1 MNMKVV
7 VGLLAAVVVAAGG
20 LFMWKDDG
28 GKKKRIL
35 FVDSYHQGY
44 AWSDGIT
51 DGINGVLAGQNVEL
65 RIHRMDTKRNKSEEF
80 KQEAGRKA
88 KQVIDSWR
96 PDVVIAADDNAQ
108 KYLIV
113 PYFRGSDLP
122 VVFAGVNWDA
132 SGYGYPAQNVT
143 GMVEVEAPNQL
154 FDILRNFA
162 KGERL
167 GSIGTNSE
175 TNRKV
180 VQKYGELLGIYFE
193 QDVYVDTFDQWKQ
206 AYLDMQGKVDML
218 FMYNNAGIEGWDDAE
233 AAAFVRQHAVIPS
246 GSVQP
251 WMAPFVMVAYSK
263 DATEQGEWS
272 AKTALRILNGESPAY
287 IPIVRNQRGEM
298 MVNSSIANRMG
309 VEVPPSMLSAAAR
322 VLN

>member
-20 LFMWKDDG
+20 FFMWKGDG
-28 GKKKRIL
+28 GQKKRIL

-88 KQVIDSWR
+88 KQVIDSWK

-108 KYLIV
+108 KYLVV

-233 AAAFVRQHAVIPS
+233 AAAFVRQHAQIPS
-246 GSVQP
+246 GSAIRALLDLQ
-251 WMAPFVMVAYSK
+251 
-263 DATEQGEWS
+263 
-272 AKTALRILNGESPAY
+272 AKTALRIINGESPAY